1 MIAAFSELW
10 NAILNLIAT
19 APLGL
24 WTLVIAVV
32 LSSLLAQRVKFWLPS
47 RWPKMGRTA
56 ITQLTAFFSAMFVTW
71 ALWPVPIGLFSGAI
85 AGLIS
90 PTLYA
95 ITVRLI
101 GIKRPDLRDLL
112 SKDDPDDDGANAEHV

>member
-47 RWPKMGRTA
+47 CWPKMARTG

-71 ALWPVPIGLFSGAI
+71 ALWPVPIGLFAGAI

-101 GIKRPDLRDLL
+101 GLKWPDLRDVL
-112 SKDDPDDDGANAEHV
+112 SKDDPDDDGANAEHA